1 MTVLLQ
7 ASYRGSKERQLLRTF
22 EKATLPGGFFV
33 YRAKRLRFS
42 LNDLKKIRLK
52 SGFYGW
58 MKFVL
63 PSHILDL
70 FELLLG
76 FVSHARIPVTNKI
89 GPAMYVT

>member
-7 ASYRGSKERQLLRTF
+7 ASYRGSKEPQLSGTF

-52 SGFYGW
+52 
-58 MKFVL
+58 KRVL
-63 PSHILDL
+63 WLDEVRLTQSHIR
-70 FELLLG
+70 F
-76 FVSHARIPVTNKI
+76 I
-89 GPAMYVT
+89 

>member
-42 LNDLKKIRLK
+42 LNNLKKIRLK
-52 SGFYGW
+52 
-58 MKFVL
+58 KRVL
-63 PSHILDL
+63 WLDEVRLAQSHIR
-70 FELLLG
+70 FIWITTR
-76 FVSHARIPVTNKI
+76 FRKPCKNSCN
-89 GPAMYVT
+89 

>member
-22 EKATLPGGFFV
+22 EKATLLGGFFV

-52 SGFYGW
+52 
-58 MKFVL
+58 KRVL
-63 PSHILDL
+63 WLDEVRLTQSHIIDRILRDKSL
-70 FELLLG
+70 FQIEKWLHL
-76 FVSHARIPVTNKI
+76 
-89 GPAMYVT
+89 